1 VVLRKP
7 RQIIEGGFKDPLR
20 MNAQSESQLIVKLF
34 SEIAKSESVDDT
46 ICESLSLLIV
56 QLTVLQSTAH
66 LGTRPAVP
74 LPFRVSENEFYA
86 LADGVPVME
95 KELIGEIVEIACIQ
109 WL

>member
-1 VVLRKP
+1 
-7 RQIIEGGFKDPLR
+7 

-66 LGTRPAVP
+66 SGTSPTVP
-74 LPFRVSENEFYA
+74 GPFRVGEDEFHA
-86 LADGVPVME
+86 LAGGVPVIV
-95 KELIGEIVEIACIQ
+95 KELVRERVKITLIR
-109 WL
+109 